1 MRRASKIQ
9 RPGKLTE
16 AKLQQLIVQW
26 LEAALPVDSLWHHS
40 PNEGKRHVA
49 FKQKL
54 RNMGTQ
60 WGWPDIEVFV
70 PPSGFHKPE
79 DWSPLFLE
87 VKVAK
92 GRATKNQRDIQQRL
106 QRCACRY
113 AEVRSIRETEAFLAP
128 MVRLDTQGRAGLIR
142 QLEEATA

>member
-1 MRRASKIQ
+1 M
-9 RPGKLTE
+9 
-16 AKLQQLIVQW
+16 QW
-26 LEAALPVDSLWHHS
+26 LEAALPVNSLWHHS
-40 PNEGKRHVA
+40 PNEGRRHVA
-49 FKQKL
+49 FKKKL

-70 PPSGFHKPE
+70 PPSGFHVPE

-106 QRCACRY
+106 QRCACRV

-128 MVRLDTQGRAGLIR
+128 LVRLDTQGRAGLIR

>member
-1 MRRASKIQ
+1 M
-9 RPGKLTE
+9 
-16 AKLQQLIVQW
+16 QW

-54 RNMGTQ
+54 KGMGTQ

-87 VKVAK
+87 VKAK
-92 GRATKNQRDIQQRL
+92 KGKATANQRDIQKRL
-106 QRCACRY
+106 QRCACRV

>member
-1 MRRASKIQ
+1 MS
-9 RPGKLTE
+9 LLLNLVMTE
-16 AKLQQLIVQW
+16 RSEEAIHIEIVNF
-26 LEAALPVDSLWHHS
+26 LRVALPHGSAVHHS
-40 PNEGKRHVA
+40 PNAGKRHVA

-60 WGWPDIEVFV
+60 GGWPDIEVFV

-106 QRCACRY
+106 QRCACRV

-128 MVRLDTQGRAGLIR
+128 MVRLATQGRAGRIR
-142 QLEEATA
+142 HLVEATA

>member
-1 MRRASKIQ
+1 M
-9 RPGKLTE
+9 TE

-106 QRCACRY
+106 QRCACRV

-128 MVRLDTQGRAGLIR
+128 MVRFDTQGRAGLIR

>member
-1 MRRASKIQ
+1 M
-9 RPGKLTE
+9 TE

-106 QRCACRY
+106 QRCACRV